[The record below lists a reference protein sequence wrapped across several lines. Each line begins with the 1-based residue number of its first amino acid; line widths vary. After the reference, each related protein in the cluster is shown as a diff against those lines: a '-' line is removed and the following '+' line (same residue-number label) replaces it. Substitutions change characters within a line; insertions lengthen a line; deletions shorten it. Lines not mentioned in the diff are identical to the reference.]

1 MAVALFRLLGAIL
14 KTMVVAN
21 TFGMFAML
29 LIFLFAGI
37 LLPRRKCLFLK
48 RKYVI
53 VENELSPHGCLLST
67 FGFFPNLFSLRF
79 LMFPEY
85 CTVHCEVLLFLTDLL
100 FPLDIYVYRGH

>member
-67 FGFFPNLFSLRF
+67 FVFSKSF
-79 LMFPEY
+79 LI
-85 CTVHCEVLLFLTDLL
+85 EVS
-100 FPLDIYVYRGH
+100 YVS

>member
-67 FGFFPNLFSLRF
+67 FVFFQIFS
-79 LMFPEY
+79 
-85 CTVHCEVLLFLTDLL
+85 H
-100 FPLDIYVYRGH
+100 